1 MLVTRPRDM
10 RRGPA
15 RVMEQRVPPGD
26 AGPYGPSPPA
36 AQTLVLKFTG
46 GRLP

>member
-10 RRGPA
+10 RRGPG
-15 RVMEQRVPPGD
+15 PGD
-26 AGPYGPSPPA
+26 GTEDAARRPRPYGPSPPA
-36 AQTLVLKFTG
+36 AQILVLKFTG